1 MTTVLEERELLSI
14 HKLFPPPSDLDS
26 LLTTLKSLGGD
37 GGGEAEGQEE
47 GTGLRLLEQMLHSTT
62 FKRAQKV
69 QSREKGFR
77 ILSNRVA
84 PLQKPLRPQELISSY
99 QKASSY

>member
-1 MTTVLEERELLSI
+1 MTPVLEERELLSV
-14 HKLFPPPSDLDS
+14 HKLFLSPADLDS

-47 GTGLRLLEQMLHSTT
+47 GTGLRLLEQMLHSNT

-69 QSREKGFR
+69 QSRAQEGFPY
-77 ILSNRVA
+77 A
-84 PLQKPLRPQELISSY
+84 PLLPTEKPLRPLELVAKS
-99 QKASSY
+99 